1 MEFMSNVSS
10 GLDESKPSL
19 FELISETQLRDLL
32 EPSIRYV
39 LAIATQRHPRYL
51 IHIFNNFDEAY
62 ALLMLLIE
70 RHYIRRWGGSF
81 TENFYGIKRER
92 VIAKELPRASKA
104 APDILASSTKLRRL
118 DVWKSLFIIVG
129 VPYLKRKLDDAY
141 EIHAGGAAA
150 NLFGAGYRGRG
161 EPEVNASPR
170 EKIIYQLKRLLRK
183 IYPAINAAYY
193 FSTLAFN
200 LAYLFDKSQYHTPF
214 HWLVKIRMRR
224 LTEADHR
231 AFEAAS
237 RSLPRSG
244 STPLTPTSL
253 LSVTALTRLILPPI
267 LDSLKILLPTSIFFL
282 KFLEWWHASDF
293 ARQLSAK
300 TAASIELPPPAI
312 VPPPSKGEG
321 EDDYYPRNSS
331 RSSAGLERQGRKLIP
346 SPEDSGVCP
355 ICLEELTNPTAL
367 QTGYVFC
374 YPCIFRW
381 VQDGQEDPAKGY
393 CPITGVKLL
402 GGTEGLRRIM
412 V

>member
-32 EPSIRYV
+32 EPSVRYV
-39 LAIATQRHPRYL
+39 LAIITQRHPRHL

-62 ALLMLLIE
+62 ALLMLLVE

-92 VIAKELPRASKA
+92 VLAKELPRASKA
-104 APDILASSTKLRRL
+104 APHILASSTKLRRS
-118 DVWKSLFIIVG
+118 DIWKSLFIIVCF
-129 VPYLKRKLDDAY
+129 LSLSLWK
-141 EIHAGGAAA
+141 GG
-150 NLFGAGYRGRG
+150 G
-161 EPEVNASPR
+161 
-170 EKIIYQLKRLLRK
+170 KQ
-183 IYPAINAAYY
+183 
-193 FSTLAFN
+193 
-200 LAYLFDKSQYHTPF
+200 
-214 HWLVKIRMRR
+214 
-224 LTEADHR
+224 R

-237 RSLPRSG
+237 RTPPRSG

-253 LSVTALTRLILPPI
+253 LSATALTRLILPPI

-293 ARQLSAK
+293 ARQLSVKA
-300 TAASIELPPPAI
+300 AASIELPPPAI
-312 VPPPSKGEG
+312 VPPPSKDQEEEEG
-321 EDDYYPRNSS
+321 DEGYYPRNSS
-331 RSSAGLERQGRKLIP
+331 KNSKELERQGRKLIP

-355 ICLEELTNPTAL
+355 ICLEELTNPTAS

-381 VQDGQEDPAKGY
+381 VQDGQEDPAKGH